1 MKADSL
7 PAEPQGKLENA
18 GVGSLSP
25 TQESN
30 RGLLP
35 CRWILYQL
43 SYQGSPLG
51 SLVVPHPP
59 EDNYVLY
66 RPSLVMLDL
75 MSPWLLR
82 SLVAHVAVSGVS
94 LWELTSTAG
103 K

>member
-1 MKADSL
+1 M
-7 PAEPQGKLENA
+7 
-18 GVGSLSP
+18 
-25 TQESN
+25 QESN
-30 RGLLP
+30 QGLLH

-66 RPSLVMLDL
+66 RPSLVTLDL
-75 MSPWLLR
+75 MSHWLLR
-82 SLVAHVAVSGVS
+82 SLVAHVAVWGFS